1 MGLPTRSPATAS
13 SLQVAVAADGSIA
26 LAGLSTRKDANNVS
40 HSGLI
45 VGHLTADG
53 QADPGFGI
61 DGTGLVI
68 RYDQDPYP
76 SYGYLSLCIDP
87 RRQHFGRPCGRWHEP
102 GARLPDAVYHRL
114 IEYFDRQRS

>member
-1 MGLPTRSPATAS
+1 MAT
-13 SLQVAVAADGSIA
+13 DGSIA
-26 LAGLSTRKDANNVS
+26 VTGLSYRKDANNVS

-53 QADPGFGI
+53 QADPGFGS

-76 SYGYLSLCIDP
+76 SYAYLSLCFDP
-87 RRQHFGRPCGRWHEP
+87 SGNILVGRVASNTNP
-102 GARLPDAVYHRL
+102 GHGYLMRFTIA
-114 IEYFDRQRS
+114 